1 MFNSVSM
8 KKICM
13 LMAIFAIALCANA
26 QPLNRQTINDA
37 VKQDYARYQALTER
51 FIAGDAT
58 LTPDEVRLVYYGYT
72 ANPSFRPNAT
82 YPGLQEAYD
91 ANDFTK
97 TLDLARLGLS
107 ANPVSLPL
115 LFKAYACSTVSLDA
129 DTKAKAKV
137 YQTRINQICDAIFE
151 SGKGVGSHSPYV
163 VIRSSDI
170 DPFIK
175 NYLQPTAIIDQS
187 KVGSQLAVKMKI
199 EGVPN
204 DVILYFDL
212 F

>member
-1 MFNSVSM
+1 M

-13 LMAIFAIALCANA
+13 LMALLAITLCAGA
-26 QPLNRQTINDA
+26 QPLNRQAITDA

-51 FIAGDAT
+51 FIAGDAS
-58 LTPDEVRLVYYGYT
+58 LTPEEVRLVYYGYT
-72 ANPSFRPNAT
+72 ENPSFRANAA
-82 YPGLQEAYD
+82 YPGLQEAYE

-97 TLDLARLGLS
+97 ALDMARLGLS

-115 LFKAYACSTVSLDA
+115 LFKAYACSMVSLDA

-137 YQTRINQICDAIFE
+137 YQTRINQICDAIFG
-151 SGKGVGSHSPYV
+151 SGKGVGTHTPYV

-175 NYLQPTAIIDQS
+175 NYLQPVTVIDQS
-187 KVGSQLAVKMKI
+187 KVGKELAVKMKI
-199 EGVPN
+199 DGVPD
-204 DVILYFDL
+204 DVILYFDI

>member
-1 MFNSVSM
+1 MFSFNSM

-13 LMAIFAIALCANA
+13 LMAFIAITMCASA
-26 QPLNRQTINDA
+26 QQLNRQAITEA
-37 VKQDYARYQALTER
+37 VKQDYSRYQALTER

-58 LTPDEVRLVYYGYT
+58 LTPEEVQIVYYGYT
-72 ANPSFRPNAT
+72 TNPSFRANAA

-97 TLDLARLGLS
+97 ALDMARLGLS
-107 ANPVSLPL
+107 TNPVSLPL
-115 LFKAYACSTVSLDA
+115 LFKAYACSAMSLDA

-137 YQTRINQICDAIFE
+137 YQTRINQLCDVIFT
-151 SGKGVGSHSPYV
+151 SGKGVGTHTPYV

-175 NYLQPTAIIDQS
+175 NYLQPVAVIDQS
-187 KVGSQLAVKMKI
+187 KVGKQLAVKMKI
-199 EGVPN
+199 DGVPD
-204 DVILYFDL
+204 DVILYFDS

>member
-1 MFNSVSM
+1 M

-13 LMAIFAIALCANA
+13 LMALLAITLCAGA
-26 QPLNRQTINDA
+26 QPLNRQAITDA

-51 FIAGDAT
+51 FIAGDAS
-58 LTPDEVRLVYYGYT
+58 LTPEEVRLVYYGYT
-72 ANPSFRPNAT
+72 ENPSFRANAA
-82 YPGLQEAYD
+82 YPGLQEAYE

-97 TLDLARLGLS
+97 ALDMARLGLS

-115 LFKAYACSTVSLDA
+115 LFKAYACSMVSLDA

-137 YQTRINQICDAIFE
+137 YQIRINQICDAIFG
-151 SGKGVGSHSPYV
+151 SGKGVGTHTPYV
-163 VIRSSDI
+163 VIRNSDI

-175 NYLQPTAIIDQS
+175 NYLQPVTVIDQS
-187 KVGSQLAVKMKI
+187 KVGKELAVKMKI
-199 EGVPN
+199 DGVPD
-204 DVILYFDL
+204 DVILYFDI

>member
-1 MFNSVSM
+1 M

-13 LMAIFAIALCANA
+13 LMALLAITLCAGA
-26 QPLNRQTINDA
+26 QPLNRQAITDA

-51 FIAGDAT
+51 FIAGDAS
-58 LTPDEVRLVYYGYT
+58 LTPEEVRLVYYGYT
-72 ANPSFRPNAT
+72 ENPSFRANAA
-82 YPGLQEAYD
+82 YPGLQEAYE

-97 TLDLARLGLS
+97 ALDMARLGLS

-115 LFKAYACSTVSLDA
+115 LFKAYACSMVSLDA

-137 YQTRINQICDAIFE
+137 YQIRINQICDVIFG
-151 SGKGVGSHSPYV
+151 SGKGVGTHTPYV

-175 NYLQPTAIIDQS
+175 NYLQPVTVIDQS
-187 KVGSQLAVKMKI
+187 KVGKELAVKMKI
-199 EGVPN
+199 DGVPD
-204 DVILYFDL
+204 DVILYFDI

>member
-1 MFNSVSM
+1 M

-13 LMAIFAIALCANA
+13 LMALLAITLCAGA
-26 QPLNRQTINDA
+26 QPLNRQAITDA

-51 FIAGDAT
+51 FIAGDAS
-58 LTPDEVRLVYYGYT
+58 LTPEEVRLVYYGYT
-72 ANPSFRPNAT
+72 ENPSFRSNAA
-82 YPGLQEAYD
+82 YPGLQEAYE

-97 TLDLARLGLS
+97 ALDMARLGLS

-115 LFKAYACSTVSLDA
+115 LFKAYACSMVSLDA

-137 YQTRINQICDAIFE
+137 YQIRINQICDVIFG
-151 SGKGVGSHSPYV
+151 SGKGVGTHTPYV

-175 NYLQPTAIIDQS
+175 NYLQPVTVIDQS
-187 KVGSQLAVKMKI
+187 KVGKELAVKMKI
-199 EGVPN
+199 DGVPD
-204 DVILYFDL
+204 DVILYFDI

>member
-1 MFNSVSM
+1 
-8 KKICM
+8 
-13 LMAIFAIALCANA
+13 MALLAITMCAGA
-26 QPLNRQTINDA
+26 QPLNRQDITDA
-37 VKQDYARYQALTER
+37 VKQDYAHYQALTER
-51 FIAGDAT
+51 FIAGDAS

-72 ANPSFRPNAT
+72 ENPSFRANAA

-97 TLDLARLGLS
+97 ALDMARLGLS

-115 LFKAYACSTVSLDA
+115 LFKAYACSMVSLDA

-137 YQTRINQICDAIFE
+137 YQTRINQICDAIFT
-151 SGKGVGSHSPYV
+151 SGKGVSTHTPYV

-175 NYLQPTAIIDQS
+175 NYLQPISVIDRS
-187 KVGSQLAVKMKI
+187 KVGKELAVKMKI
-199 EGVPN
+199 DGVPD
-204 DVILYFDL
+204 DVILYFDI

>member
-1 MFNSVSM
+1 M

-13 LMAIFAIALCANA
+13 LMAFFAITLCAGA
-26 QPLNRQTINDA
+26 QPLNRQAITDA

-51 FIAGDAT
+51 FIAGDAS
-58 LTPDEVRLVYYGYT
+58 LTPEEVRLVYYGYT
-72 ANPSFRPNAT
+72 ENPSFRANAA
-82 YPGLQEAYD
+82 YPGLQEAYE

-97 TLDLARLGLS
+97 ALDMARLGLS

-115 LFKAYACSTVSLDA
+115 LFKAYACSMVSLDA

-137 YQTRINQICDAIFE
+137 YQIRINQICDAIFG
-151 SGKGVGSHSPYV
+151 SGKGVGTHTPYV

-175 NYLQPTAIIDQS
+175 NYLQPVTVIDQS
-187 KVGSQLAVKMKI
+187 KVGKELAVKMKI
-199 EGVPN
+199 DGVPD
-204 DVILYFDL
+204 DVILYFDI